1 MKRKKEIAINYRLHK
16 VAGKWRVYDVVVKG
30 VSLINTYRQQFRSII
45 KRTSYDELVKI
56 LRRKKNE
63 G

>member
-1 MKRKKEIAINYRLHK
+1 
-16 VAGKWRVYDVVVKG
+16 GKWRVYDVVVKG